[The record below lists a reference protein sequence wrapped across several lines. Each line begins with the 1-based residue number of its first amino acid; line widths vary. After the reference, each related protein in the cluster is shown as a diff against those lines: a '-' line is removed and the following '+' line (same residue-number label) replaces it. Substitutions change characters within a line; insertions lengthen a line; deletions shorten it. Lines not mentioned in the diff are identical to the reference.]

1 MMRLIIGGLV
11 LSFLIGCTDSNDP
24 NPGAVNVPSVQGHQ
38 YLSDYGFFDDLANL
52 IPNSEAGVI
61 PYDLNVPLFSD
72 YALKK
77 RFIYVP
83 DGIQIPY
90 NESETLELPVGSVLI
105 KNFYYNQNG
114 TDNRIETRL
123 LIRKT
128 EGWQPELYIWNED
141 QTDAQRSVVGGTRE
155 LEIEVNGGT
164 EIFNYLIPNQNQCK
178 NCHGNNGV
186 IEPIGPKIPNL
197 NRDYTYVDGTSNQ
210 LEKWNQNGILEL
222 PNDVNSI
229 SKWAE
234 VNDASAS
241 LNERARA
248 YLASNCSSCHRRH
261 GSAANS
267 GLYLEYNN
275 TDSLSSGYW
284 KTPVAAGD
292 GSGGLDYVIK
302 PGSAEE
308 SILYYR
314 MNSREVEVRMPEIG
328 RDLIHTEGV
337 QLIKEW
343 IDNM

>member
-1 MMRLIIGGLV
+1 MKRLIVSV
-11 LSFLIGCTDSNDP
+11 LAFISILSCSDSNDP
-24 NPGAVNVPSVQGHQ
+24 NPGALNIPADKGHE
-38 YLSDYGFFDDLANL
+38 YLSQYGFFEDVANL
-52 IPNSEAGVI
+52 IPNSEVGVL

-83 DGIQIPY
+83 EGSEIPFD
-90 NESETLELPVGSVLI
+90 ELQTLNLPVGSVLI

-114 TDNRIETRL
+114 IDNIIETRL
-123 LIRKT
+123 LIRRT
-128 EGWQPELYIWNED
+128 EGWQAELYIWEED
-141 QTDAQRSVVGGTRE
+141 QTDAKRSVVGGTRE
-155 LEIEVNGGT
+155 LEIQVDGT
-164 EIFNYLIPNQNQCK
+164 SQIFNYLIPNQNQCK

-186 IEPIGPKIPNL
+186 IEPIGPNIPNL
-197 NRDYTYVDGTSNQ
+197 NKEFDYEEGTSNQ
-210 LEKWNQNGILEL
+210 LEKWNQEGILEL
-222 PNDVNSI
+222 PNDVSSI
-229 SKWAE
+229 SKWPKMTEEGALL
-234 VNDASAS
+234 ND
-241 LNERARA
+241 RARA

-314 MNSREVEVRMPEIG
+314 MNSRDVDVRMPEIG